1 MTLVEFLILLLIAA
15 ICGAAGQAL
24 AGYSLGGLLTSI
36 VVGFVGAFLGMWL
49 ARQFGLPEWIA
60 FQVGDR
66 TFPIVWSIVGSAVLA
81 LLVGMLT
88 RPARPARPV
97 V

>member
-15 ICGAAGQAL
+15 ICGAVGQAL
-24 AGYSLGGLLTSI
+24 AGYSLGGLMISI
-36 VVGFVGAFLGMWL
+36 VVGFIGAFMGVWL
-49 ARQFGLPEWIA
+49 ARQFGLPEWLA

-66 TFPIVWSIVGSAVLA
+66 TFPIAWSIIGSTVFA
-81 LLVGMLT
+81 LLVGLMT
-88 RPARPARPV
+88 RPVRRTRPV